1 MRSSI
6 ENILLLTVSVK
17 CPIELQIADFL
28 YAGVWF
34 FDSDFVIH
42 SRTHTYIYF
51 IHAKKCFYF
60 VHFDDVSFDLLKFHS
75 WLEYFFPHS
84 VKLLSC
90 ALLNQNG
97 IYVCCCWIAVVMC
110 LYWLWRKQQN
120 MISVH
125 LFYDGSTPSINT
137 HFIFQVSA
145 LQKLTNKFPWW
156 LIRLQFLLPHIR
168 AYCYEL
174 LNWDCL
180 NKALGSFGLHFHF
193 SQKFHFISFSIKFW

>member
-1 MRSSI
+1 MREYDFSI
-6 ENILLLTVSVK
+6 LISLSIPE
-17 CPIELQIADFL
+17 
-28 YAGVWF
+28 
-34 FDSDFVIH
+34 H
-42 SRTHTYIYF
+42 THTYISSMPKNAF
-51 IHAKKCFYF
+51 ISYI
-60 VHFDDVSFDLLKFHS
+60 LMMFHLICLNS
-75 WLEYFFPHS
+75 IVGSSIFFPHS

-156 LIRLQFLLPHIR
+156 LIRLQFLLPYIR